1 MNVPGGRL
9 NLCKGL
15 VARAHLTIPALL
27 HWEEYIGQWSR
38 EQVAVPTVL
47 PKGAAARST
56 HPTRREASLADG
68 RPSVGVAV
76 VWRTQAHPPPAAG
89 QSGPRQRRGQHLSLL
104 ARPRFSPP
112 KRLQLPTVMGIK
124 LRGPEGGLRRSV
136 EGRAGRER
144 ELRGNGAG
152 DRGRRRLA
160 SVNEQ
165 EWGPLKDGRP
175 GSWENREEWA
185 GRRTRERWGGVQGC
199 TAAAGGGGC
208 L

>member
-68 RPSVGVAV
+68 RPSVGGGGRLAD
-76 VWRTQAHPPPAAG
+76 TSSPAT
-89 QSGPRQRRGQHLSLL
+89 RRGT
-104 ARPRFSPP
+104 
-112 KRLQLPTVMGIK
+112 KR
-124 LRGPEGGLRRSV
+124 
-136 EGRAGRER
+136 A
-144 ELRGNGAG
+144 
-152 DRGRRRLA
+152 
-160 SVNEQ
+160 
-165 EWGPLKDGRP
+165 
-175 GSWENREEWA
+175 
-185 GRRTRERWGGVQGC
+185 
-199 TAAAGGGGC
+199 
-208 L
+208 